1 VNFVKTIRDAGGVC
15 DHCIVIFFYGIYPQ
29 GKKILGDLDPK
40 MLAEVEKFMHDPAG
54 WSKAH
59 GGASEAAE

>member
-1 VNFVKTIRDAGGVC
+1 VAKAS
-15 DHCIVIFFYGIYPQ
+15 
-29 GKKILGDLDPK
+29 GKFDKG
-40 MLAEVEKFMHDPAG
+40 MLAEVENFMKDPAG